1 MGRRVRCLDGQGDAV
16 HPLPQEQRA
25 VSREPL
31 RLRGVFR
38 ADDDERGVR
47 GAGRSWGFQ
56 VAARCRCWRLPF
68 PCRGRAVRL
77 SVIRFAGGEG
87 DQCSSIW
94 ILTATWTC
102 STT

>member
-16 HPLPQEQRA
+16 HPLSQEQCA

-47 GAGRSWGFQ
+47 GAGRSRGFQ
-56 VAARCRCWRLPF
+56 VAARFLQQSGFERFEELRIDGYFL
-68 PCRGRAVRL
+68 RSL
-77 SVIRFAGGEG
+77 SAA
-87 DQCSSIW
+87 S
-94 ILTATWTC
+94 
-102 STT
+102 